1 MVSAEYHA
9 MSLLY
14 SVKPDMVV
22 EPVARGAYTGE
33 PDTYFYLCR
42 FHEFLQET
50 IKDDN
55 IGEER
60 QVNQI
65 PPLSEFP
72 ELVAD
77 LHRRGTSK
85 TGEFGFPITT
95 YGGRNPQM
103 FPLCETW
110 EECFSRGLESIFD
123 MEEQVQ
129 GPDKEMQQLRKGLF
143 TKVIPR
149 LLRPLETEGKTVT
162 PTLVH
167 GDMWDGNV
175 GVDTTT
181 RRPLIFDATPL
192 YAHHECEYPVSAPST
207 LTLGLTAQL
216 ADELGPWWPTRHR
229 VARDYVTAYRTLHD
243 KNHSDQDFES
253 RVALYAM

>member
-33 PDTYFYLCR
+33 PDTYFFYLCR

-72 ELVAD
+72 EFVAD

-167 GDMWDGNV
+167 GASGMAMSV
-175 GVDTTT
+175 ST
-181 RRPLIFDATPL
+181 RPPAVL
-192 YAHHECEYPVSAPST
+192 
-207 LTLGLTAQL
+207 
-216 ADELGPWWPTRHR
+216 
-229 VARDYVTAYRTLHD
+229 
-243 KNHSDQDFES
+243 
-253 RVALYAM
+253 